1 MKSKLIRNQGF
12 TLVEMLITAGL
23 FAITSVLVGGIFINV
38 NNLQQ
43 QTANMEKLQNDG
55 RYMIE
60 KIGREV
66 RGRELDY
73 ERTLPPIDG
82 KVDRLIFKK
91 DEAGEVWQLAYD
103 PEDFMAKIFITT
115 ISPDSTVFASLNASD
130 VGVSNLQFIVSPIYD
145 PYANVTTDD
154 YIYQPKITLLMTIYN
169 KNVPDRYRK
178 ELRLQTTISSKVY
191 R

>member
-1 MKSKLIRNQGF
+1 MESKSNYNQGF
-12 TLVEMLITAGL
+12 TLIEMLITAGL
-23 FAITSVLVGGIFINV
+23 FAITSVLVGGVFINV

-43 QTANMEKLQNDG
+43 QTANMQKLQNDG

-60 KIGREV
+60 KIGREI

-73 ERTLPPIDG
+73 ERTLPPVDG

-91 DEAGEVWQLAYD
+91 DEAGEIWQLAYD
-103 PEDFMAKIFITT
+103 PEDLTAKIFITT
-115 ISPDSTVFASLNASD
+115 LNPDGTVFAPLNASD

-145 PYANVTTDD
+145 PYAGITADD
-154 YIYQPKITLLMTIYN
+154 YIYQPKITLLMSIYN
-169 KNVPDRYRK
+169 KNAPDRYRK

-191 R
+191 H